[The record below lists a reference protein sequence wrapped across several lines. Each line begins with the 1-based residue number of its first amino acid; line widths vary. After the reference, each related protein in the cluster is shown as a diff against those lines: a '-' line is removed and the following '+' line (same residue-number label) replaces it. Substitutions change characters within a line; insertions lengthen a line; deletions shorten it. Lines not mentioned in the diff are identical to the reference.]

1 MADAIAAADVK
12 NPVRITNRH
21 GRSPV
26 LLLCDHASNHIP
38 SGFGTLGLAREELQ
52 RHIAWDPGALGV
64 ALEMSRRLD
73 APLVESCISRLIVD
87 CNRPL
92 DAPDLVP
99 HLSELT
105 NIPGNTHLS
114 GTEITER
121 VALAHAPYHAA
132 IEALVA
138 SRFAAGI
145 PPILV
150 AIHTFTPVYRG
161 KERPWHIGIIH
172 DDDTRLAAPVIAGLQ
187 ALPGLCVGINQPYS
201 PADRVYYTLERHKQA
216 HGLKAVMIEIR
227 NDLVATEKDE
237 KQWGERLARILGEI
251 QGEVL

>member
-1 MADAIAAADVK
+1 MADAIAAADVG
-12 NPVRITNRH
+12 NPVRITNRG

-26 LLLCDHASNHIP
+26 LLLCDHASNHVP
-38 SGFGTLGLAREELQ
+38 AGFGTLGLVREELH

-64 ALEMSRRLD
+64 AREMSRRLD

-114 GTEITER
+114 ETEITER

-138 SRFAAGI
+138 SRIAAGI

-201 PADRVYYTLERHKQA
+201 PADRVYYTLERHKRA

-227 NDLVATEKDE
+227 NDLVTTEEDE